1 MTRERHRLY
10 AALGRLVAEERAY
23 AARLREAA
31 GHAKDGGDATAAAH
45 HLDQALAADERAMRA
60 EREQAAMLRGGRP

>member
-10 AALGRLVAEERAY
+10 AALARLLAEERAY

-31 GHAKDGGDATAAAH
+31 GHAKDAGDGAAAAH

-60 EREQAAMLRGGRP
+60 EREQAALLRGGRP